1 LPASAQKNVTKDG
14 GVTKKVVRK
23 GNGWRTPQEGDKVS
37 VHYRGTFQGTGE
49 AFDSSYDRGEPIT

>member
-1 LPASAQKNVTKDG
+1 
-14 GVTKKVVRK
+14 VTKKVVRK